1 MLPFILK
8 FSGYFKSLSD
18 GSLQCTH
25 SSRVVLYEYDTY
37 IICNILYY
45 YTIIP
50 WHLITIWFSYYIPPP
65 PPSTPSL
72 YLLLVLIDS
81 CVKQF
86 INIWTYT
93 HTHTHTHIYIW
104 VFLMLFWSPY
114 RNLTLKLSCFLSI
127 FSLHYW
133 ITVQKIFLQLFSC
146 YICEIT
152 CINNFLSC
160 CVSSDY
166 GYIRQ
171 ALWISHKYQLR
182 GVRCFLPKS
191 FWRKYFHVSIQGMP
205 FSF

>member
-1 MLPFILK
+1 MQHTLLLHYYSMTLNNNLIFL
-8 FSGYFKSLSD
+8 
-18 GSLQCTH
+18 
-25 SSRVVLYEYDTY
+25 LY
-37 IICNILYY
+37 
-45 YTIIP
+45 
-50 WHLITIWFSYYIPPP
+50 SPPP
-65 PPSTPSL
+65 PHFHSL
-72 YLLLVLIDS
+72 SLYIYLLLVLIDS

-86 INIWTYT
+86 INIWTYIYIY
-93 HTHTHTHIYIW
+93 IYIW

-160 CVSSDY
+160 WVSSDY